1 MTLNEKILFK
11 AFKIL
16 PKTDRKRL
24 YRVVAAQIVVGL
36 LDLIGVIGI
45 GLLGTLAITG
55 ISSTNAPSGVQTALA
70 TMKLDGLNFQTQV
83 AIIAIGIGI
92 LLIGRTVLSVI
103 LNRRILR
110 FLSVKSA
117 EISEEIYS
125 RLLNSN
131 LELIQA
137 KPVSEYLH
145 ILSAGVSKVSIGIIG
160 TATTV
165 FSDGLL
171 LLALGIG
178 LFIINPVTA
187 LVVSAT
193 FLAVGYLLYFLMHTR
208 ALKLG
213 EANSQIGLEVD
224 ALLMSSMFNFREISA
239 KGQRSNFLEKFS
251 ELTRLKAITNW
262 EIAFMPSIGK
272 YVIEGSIVIG
282 TLFISGFQFL
292 MQDAVDAIG
301 TLTIFLAAGTRIA
314 PAVLRIQQGLIQ
326 IKESYG
332 SAKPTL
338 ALINELENYLSLN
351 ETKSRFTKYHSNF
364 QAHVVV
370 DSVNFKYIDD
380 EHFEI
385 KEISFEIHPGEFMA
399 VVGSSGSGKTT
410 LVDLVLGLLSPKS
423 GSILISG
430 LEPRKACSKWP
441 GAIAYISQNSVI
453 SKSNLGEEVI
463 LGYERED
470 VEVSEILNAL
480 SQAQLNDLVRET
492 DSVFQHSIGVGGNGL
507 SGGQRQR
514 VNIARGLISK
524 PRLIILDEATSA
536 LDGRTEVSIS
546 EEILKL
552 KGSVTLLVIAHRLT
566 TIKNADRI
574 IYIQKGKIIDIDTF
588 NNLKSKHN
596 DFLEQAQIMGL

>member
-1 MTLNEKILFK
+1 MPLNNQILIQ

-16 PKTDRKRL
+16 PRSDRKRL
-24 YRVVAAQIVVGL
+24 YRVAAAQLIVGL

-45 GLLGTLAITG
+45 GLLGTLAVTG
-55 ISSTNAPSGVQTALA
+55 ISSTAAPTSVQNALNTL
-70 TMKLDGLNFQTQV
+70 KLDGFTFQTQV
-83 AIIAIGIGI
+83 AIIAIVIGI

-110 FLSVKSA
+110 FLSMKSA

-125 RLLNSN
+125 RLINSN

-137 KPVSEYLH
+137 RPVSEYIH

-178 LFIINPVTA
+178 LFIINPITA
-187 LVVSAT
+187 LVVSTT
-193 FLAVGYLLYFLMHTR
+193 FFAVGYLLYFLMHIR

-213 EANSQIGLEVD
+213 ETNARVGLEVD
-224 ALLMSSMFNFREISA
+224 ALLMSSLLNFREISA
-239 KGQRSNFLEKFS
+239 KGQRSNFSEKFS
-251 ELTRLKAITNW
+251 ELTRKKAVTNW

-282 TLFISGFQFL
+282 TLLIAGFQFL

-338 ALINELENYLSLN
+338 ALITELENRKSLT
-351 ETKSRFTKYHSNF
+351 ETKSGFTTLHATF
-364 QAHVVV
+364 EAHVIV
-370 DSVNFKYIDD
+370 DLVNFKYVDD
-380 EHFEI
+380 EYFEI
-385 KEISFEIHPGEFMA
+385 KDISFEILPGEFMA

-410 LVDLVLGLLSPKS
+410 LVDLVLGLITPES
-423 GSILISG
+423 GSVKISG

-453 SKSNLGEEVI
+453 SKSILGDEVI
-463 LGYERED
+463 LGYERGD
-470 VEVSEILNAL
+470 VAESKILNAL
-480 SQAQLNDLVRET
+480 SQAQLDGLLRESE
-492 DSVFQHSIGVGGNGL
+492 SVFQHSIGVGGNSL

-514 VNIARGLISK
+514 VNIARGLISSPK
-524 PRLIILDEATSA
+524 FIVLDEATSA
-536 LDGRTEVSIS
+536 LDGLTEASIS
-546 EEILKL
+546 EEILRL
-552 KGSVTLLVIAHRLT
+552 KGNVTLLVIAHRLT
-566 TIKNADRI
+566 TIKHADRI
-574 IYIQKGKIIDIDTF
+574 IYIRDGKIIDIDTF
-588 NNLKSKHN
+588 DNLKNKHV
-596 DFLEQAQIMGL
+596 DFLQQAQIMGL